1 MRRNRLNRRKSNRK
15 NKFIIIIS
23 IFIVCIL
30 FVAVGI
36 KFTQRAKAD
45 SEGKNKLKIQSLTSD
60 ENKKQQNNNSNDQE
74 KNKPNDA
81 AKTNDN
87 STDKPS
93 PVDNKSNNETT
104 NNENSVKPDEQLSS
118 SNNEKNGTPVPP
130 APNNS
135 GNATN
140 EEPSGN
146 KVAYLTFDDGPSRN
160 VTPEVLDV
168 LKKENVQATFFV
180 VGQMCKSN
188 PDLLIRE
195 KAEGHSI
202 GNHSYSHDYKIIY
215 SSPDNFLRDFK
226 QSEDIITS
234 IIGPHDTSLI
244 RFPGGSFNRN
254 SFKQVA
260 ANSGYRYVDWNC
272 LTGDAEVSLASV
284 DRLLLRFN
292 ETMGNQDNL
301 IILMHDAQAKYTTP
315 KALPQII
322 QILKSKGYTF
332 KGL

>member
-1 MRRNRLNRRKSNRK
+1 MRKSRLNRRKSNRE

-23 IFIVCIL
+23 IFIICIL
-30 FVAVGI
+30 FAAVGI

-45 SEGKNKLKIQSLTSD
+45 SEGENKLKIQSLTSD
-60 ENKKQQNNNSNDQE
+60 ENKKQQNNNSND
-74 KNKPNDA
+74 A

-87 STDKPS
+87 STDNPS
-93 PVDNKSNNETT
+93 PV
-104 NNENSVKPDEQLSS
+104 NNENNIKSAEPPS
-118 SNNEKNGTPVPP
+118 SNNEKNATPVPP

-140 EEPSGN
+140 EAPSGN
-146 KVAYLTFDDGPSRN
+146 KVAYLTFDDGPSTE
-160 VTPEVLDV
+160 VTPEVLDI

-180 VGQMCKSN
+180 VGKMCKSN
-188 PDLLIRE
+188 PDLLRRE

-215 SSPDNFLRDFK
+215 SSSDNFLRDFK

-260 ANSGYRYVDWNC
+260 ANAGYRYVDWNC
-272 LTGDAEVSLASV
+272 VTGDAEVSLASV

-292 ETMGNQDNL
+292 ETMENQNNL
-301 IILMHDAQAKYTTP
+301 IILMHDAPSKSTTP